1 MPDNTS
7 EYRAKYTQ
15 VMQVPAPDELIT
27 GWYTVSYI
35 RLTGSGDILRGT
47 LLMST
52 SAGTFT
58 PATAEG
64 AGSADELCI
73 LCDDV
78 LLLEDGQTAKT
89 EAYFSGTFKASE
101 VILTYETENDSHS
114 ELMEAVSA
122 SMRKHNLL
130 LREEDS

>member
-1 MPDNTS
+1 MPDNTT

-15 VMQVPAPDELIT
+15 VMQVPAQDELIC

-35 RLTGSGDILRGT
+35 KLTGTGDIYRGT

-52 SAGTFT
+52 NAGTFT

-64 AGSADELCI
+64 AASADELCI

-89 EAYFSGTFKASE
+89 EGYFSGTFKASE
-101 VILTYETENDSHS
+101 VILTYETESDSHA
-114 ELMEAVSA
+114 ELMEAVRA
-122 SMRKHNLL
+122 SMRKHNLHL
-130 LREEDS
+130 K

>member
-1 MPDNTS
+1 
-7 EYRAKYTQ
+7 
-15 VMQVPAPDELIT
+15 MQVPAPDELIH

-35 RLTGSGDILRGT
+35 RLTGTGDILRGT

-52 SAGTFT
+52 NAGTFI

-64 AGSADELCI
+64 AASADELAV
-73 LCDDV
+73 LCEDITG
-78 LLLEDGQTAKT
+78 LEEGNTAKT

-101 VILTYETENDSHS
+101 VILTYETESDSHS
-114 ELMEAVSA
+114 ELMEAVRA

-130 LREEDS
+130 LK

>member
-1 MPDNTS
+1 
-7 EYRAKYTQ
+7 
-15 VMQVPAPDELIT
+15 
-27 GWYTVSYI
+27 
-35 RLTGSGDILRGT
+35 
-47 LLMST
+47 MST

-64 AGSADELCI
+64 VSSADELCI

-78 LLLEDGQTAKT
+78 LQLEEGQTAKT

-101 VILTYETENDSHS
+101 VILTYETENDSHA
-114 ELMEAVSA
+114 ELIEAVRA

-130 LREEDS
+130 LK

>member
-1 MPDNTS
+1 MPDNTT

-15 VMQVPAPDELIT
+15 VMQVPAPDDLIT

-35 RLTGSGDILRGT
+35 KLAGTGDILRGT

-64 AGSADELCI
+64 VSSADELCI

-78 LLLEDGQTAKT
+78 LQLEEGQTAKT

-101 VILTYETENDSHS
+101 VILTYETENDSHA
-114 ELMEAVSA
+114 ELIEAVRA

-130 LREEDS
+130 LK

>member
-1 MPDNTS
+1 MPDNTT

-15 VMQVPAPDELIT
+15 VMQVPAPDDLIT

-35 RLTGSGDILRGT
+35 KLAGTGDILRGT

-64 AGSADELCI
+64 VSSADELCI

-78 LLLEDGQTAKT
+78 LQLEEGQTAKT

-114 ELMEAVSA
+114 ELIEAVRA

-130 LREEDS
+130 LK

>member
-1 MPDNTS
+1 MPDNTT

-15 VMQVPAPDELIT
+15 VMQVPAPDDLIT

-35 RLTGSGDILRGT
+35 KLAGTGDILRGT

-64 AGSADELCI
+64 AATADELCI

-78 LLLEDGQTAKT
+78 LQLEEGQTAKT

-101 VILTYETENDSHS
+101 VILTYETENDSHA
-114 ELMEAVSA
+114 ELIEAVRA

-130 LREEDS
+130 LK

>member
-1 MPDNTS
+1 MPDNTT

-15 VMQVPAPDELIT
+15 VMQVPAPDDLIT

-35 RLTGSGDILRGT
+35 KLVGTGDIFMRGT

-64 AGSADELCI
+64 AASADELCI

-78 LLLEDGQTAKT
+78 FLLEEGQTAKT
-89 EAYFSGTFKASE
+89 EGYFSGTFKVSE
-101 VILTYETENDSHS
+101 VILTYETESDSHS
-114 ELMEAVSA
+114 ELMEAVRA

-130 LREEDS
+130 LK

>member
-1 MPDNTS
+1 MPDNTT

-15 VMQVPAPDELIT
+15 VMQVPAPDELIS

-35 RLTGSGDILRGT
+35 KLAGTGDILRGT

-64 AGSADELCI
+64 VSSADELCI

-78 LLLEDGQTAKT
+78 LQLEEGQTAKT

-101 VILTYETENDSHS
+101 VILTYETENDSHA
-114 ELMEAVSA
+114 ELIEAVRA

-130 LREEDS
+130 LK

>member
-1 MPDNTS
+1 MPDNTT

-15 VMQVPAPDELIT
+15 VMQVPAPDDLIT

-35 RLTGSGDILRGT
+35 KLAGTGDILRGT

-64 AGSADELCI
+64 AATADELCI

-78 LLLEDGQTAKT
+78 LQLEEGQTAKT
-89 EAYFSGTFKASE
+89 EAYFS
-101 VILTYETENDSHS
+101 
-114 ELMEAVSA
+114 
-122 SMRKHNLL
+122 
-130 LREEDS
+130 

>member
-1 MPDNTS
+1 MPDNTT

-15 VMQVPAPDELIT
+15 VMQVPAPDDLIP

-35 RLTGSGDILRGT
+35 KLAGTGDILRGT

-64 AGSADELCI
+64 VSSADELCI

-78 LLLEDGQTAKT
+78 LQLEEGQTAKT

-114 ELMEAVSA
+114 ELIEAVRA

-130 LREEDS
+130 LK

>member
-1 MPDNTS
+1 MPDNTT

-15 VMQVPAPDELIT
+15 IMQVPAPDDLIQ

-35 RLTGSGDILRGT
+35 KLAGTGDILRGT

-64 AGSADELCI
+64 AASADELAV
-73 LCDDV
+73 LCNDV
-78 LLLEDGQTAKT
+78 LGLEEGQTARA
-89 EAYFSGTFKASE
+89 EGYFSGTFLGTE
-101 VILTYETENDSHS
+101 LILAYETETDSHAD
-114 ELMEAVSA
+114 LIEAVRGT
-122 SMRKHNLL
+122 MRKHNLL
-130 LREEDS
+130 LK